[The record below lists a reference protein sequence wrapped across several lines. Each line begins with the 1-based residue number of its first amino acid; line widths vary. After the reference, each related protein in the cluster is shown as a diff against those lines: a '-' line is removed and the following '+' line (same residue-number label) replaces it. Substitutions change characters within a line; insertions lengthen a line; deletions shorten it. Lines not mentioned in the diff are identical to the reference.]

1 MECNSGQVAPG
12 STYKVILGS
21 TSLID
26 QQLILFIYLFSIK
39 LFVGEILTQGT
50 TNIFWYYPSTV
61 TRFIIFIIYIYIYD
75 IYCHDICYL
84 LRSKIHYY
92 LFLPITSTIYKFTY
106 LGTLYLI
113 WL

>member
-61 TRFIIFIIYIYIYD
+61 TRFIIFIIYIYMTSIVMIYAT
-75 IYCHDICYL
+75 Y
-84 LRSKIHYY
+84 SV
-92 LFLPITSTIYKFTY
+92 PKFTIIY
-106 LGTLYLI
+106 FFQLHPLFI
-113 WL
+113 NSPI